1 MSIKMANNKK
11 PKKKEMK
18 GELSLP
24 EGVSAEVSAEGIT
37 LKGKGGEVAKRLINP
52 FITITVEN
60 NIIQLVGKRTTQR
73 EKKMIATFKAHLKNM
88 IKGVTEGHF
97 YTLKVC
103 SGHFPMNVSV
113 NNNELTIKNF
123 IGEKVPRVLPLKE
136 GVSVKV
142 EGDLIK
148 VEGPDK
154 ELTGQVS
161 ADIEELTKRSKY
173 DTRIF
178 QDGIYII
185 NKDGKELK

>member
-11 PKKKEMK
+11 PKKEMK

-37 LKGKGGEVAKRLINP
+37 LKGKGGEVTKRLINP

-60 NIIQLVGKRTTQR
+60 NIIQLVGKRATQR